1 MEEKGSS
8 IKNLDFS
15 GMTDEQIIEKYENV
29 LVARE
34 NQLEELS
41 SKVGKMN
48 ETLLLYTEKYKSL
61 EENNKELK
69 NNLSKKEEQ
78 LNIELNSKEI
88 MFIELEK
95 KESEY
100 EELKKEFDELIELSK
115 ENNIELPDDILEN
128 ENEEKEKTNQIE
140 NLALLAKDKL
150 KNLTSIAGDNIKNL
164 TSKAGDNIK
173 KFKLFNFFTK
183 NSGNKNNEN

>member
-48 ETLLLYTEKYKSL
+48 ETLLLYSEKYNTL

-69 NNLSKKEEQ
+69 NKLSKKEEQ

-88 MFIELEK
+88 MFIQLEK
-95 KESEY
+95 KENEN

-115 ENNIELPDDILEN
+115 QNNIELPDDILEN
-128 ENEEKEKTNQIE
+128 ENEEKEKVNQIE
-140 NLALLAKDKL
+140 NIASLAKDKL

-173 KFKLFNFFTK
+173 KFKLFDFFTK
-183 NSGNKNNEN
+183 SSESKNDEK

>member
-48 ETLLLYTEKYKSL
+48 ETLLLYSEKYNSL

-69 NNLSKKEEQ
+69 NKLSKKEEQ

-88 MFIELEK
+88 MFLQLEK

-100 EELKKEFDELIELSK
+100 EELKKEIDELIELSK
-115 ENNIELPDDILEN
+115 KNNIELPDDILKD
-128 ENEEKEKTNQIE
+128 ENEEKEKETINQIE
-140 NLALLAKDKL
+140 NFATAAKDKI

-164 TSKAGDNIK
+164 TSKAGDNLK
-173 KFKLFNFFTK
+173 KFKLFDFFTK
-183 NSGNKNNEN
+183 SSG